1 MEFVPRLD
9 SPESLPRATP
19 NRVATSARNSAS
31 QNVTYDV
38 SPAERLILRHQAI
51 TYPYVC
57 QFGSARL
64 VIDEGVFCP
73 TLTNASAL
81 LLQLIDFKP
90 SERVLDA
97 FAGSG
102 AFGINAALHGA
113 DVIAFDISPIAVACA
128 EKNAGI
134 NRVAHRT
141 DVRQCTVR
149 HISPQQEAFDLVIAN
164 PPLLPGVQTGVLG
177 PAVFDPQL
185 AATIEFV
192 EALGTILAD
201 GGRCFLLTSDVFDR
215 IGYDMNRLCAESR
228 LVNEI
233 VAQADVGYETYRVH
247 RIVRRKQ

>member
-1 MEFVPRLD
+1 
-9 SPESLPRATP
+9 
-19 NRVATSARNSAS
+19 
-31 QNVTYDV
+31 
-38 SPAERLILRHQAI
+38 
-51 TYPYVC
+51 
-57 QFGSARL
+57 